1 MLIKNSIEGLQ
12 GKYYR
17 FNGNEPL
24 LLHDPQ
30 TVWVV
35 RSGSMSLFAITIKN
49 GNPEGKR
56 RYLFSVKSA
65 EAMFSTAPEP
75 QGEQLQIL
83 AVSLEETELFRMS
96 RKDFEYML
104 ANKQGYAVDLVERW
118 IYQLGSAVASE
129 PDRSLN
135 VLGAGR
141 KCFSLASN
149 EIFRPETGSICWVRI
164 QRGCAR
170 LMGFAELVLEP
181 GSGILPLSTYMW
193 LLSEDTLE
201 LESFRTEEI
210 QEADT
215 LMVSLAQLQIDF
227 LQMINL
233 LSKQEIQQEIRFC
246 QEREHLKRQVMDE
259 TLGELSSVLQRREIA
274 ISPKVIHGS
283 SPDQP
288 LLVAAG
294 AVGHALGITICPP
307 ARSEDFKRLK
317 DPIDAPAEQLLWSIA
332 RASRIRIRRL
342 HLVGNWW
349 KSDCGPMLGYT
360 LEDESPVALLP
371 VKGDRYVIF
380 DPIQQTSTPVDD
392 ESAATLATTAYVFY
406 RPLPDKD
413 LKSWDLLRFALR
425 GHFKDVVIILLT
437 AIAVSLLGMVTPQ
450 ATAILMDN
458 AIPHADR
465 GLLLQIALGL
475 CATAFGGTIFEL
487 AQGLAL
493 MRLETFADSSTQAA
507 VWDRLLKLKMSFF
520 NQYSIGDLESRVS
533 AISDIRSKLSGT
545 VLKSIFSGVFAFLN
559 LGLLIYYNGSLAWI
573 AIVAAVVNI
582 ALTFISGILTLHKVR
597 PSMELQGQIFGMM
610 VQLIN
615 GVAKLQ
621 VAGAEER
628 AFAYWGKQYSQ
639 QLKLTLST
647 QVIEDILA
655 VGNQVLPTLTSGV
668 LFWFTATLLQQSQQ
682 TQGGQA
688 LSIGT
693 FLAFNSAFGT
703 FISGAT
709 SLSTTVVDIL
719 EVVPLWKRAQPIL
732 QAEPEVNNSKA
743 DPDRLSGRIVVDHV
757 VFRYR
762 DDGPLTL
769 DDVSI
774 RAEPG
779 EFIALVGTSGSG
791 KSTLFRLLLGF
802 ETPAEGSIYYDG
814 QDLTGLDIHAVRRQ
828 LGVVLQNSR
837 LMSASIFENIASG
850 ANVSID
856 EAWEAAQ
863 MAGFADDIEAMP
875 MGMHTVISEG
885 GGNISGGQR
894 QRLLIARALVLKP
907 RILLFDEATS
917 ALDNRTQAIVSESL
931 DELKVTRIVIAHRL
945 STIRNAD
952 RIYVLQDGRVVQQGS
967 FERLANQQGLFAQLM
982 MRQKL

>member
-1 MLIKNSIEGLQ
+1 MLIENKITGLT
-12 GKYYR
+12 GEYYR
-17 FNGNEPL
+17 FKGNEPL
-24 LLHDPQ
+24 LLDDPQ

-35 RSGSMSLFAITIKN
+35 QSGFMSLFAITVDN

-65 EAMFSTAPEP
+65 EAMFSTAPEF
-75 QGEQLQIL
+75 QSKQLQIL
-83 AVSLEETELFRMS
+83 AVSLEETELLRMS
-96 RKDFEYML
+96 RKDFESML
-104 ANKQGYAVDLVERW
+104 ANKQSYAVNLVERW
-118 IYQLGSAVASE
+118 IDQLGSAVARE
-129 PDRSLN
+129 PLHNLKVTEPGIQS
-135 VLGAGR
+135 
-141 KCFSLASN
+141 FSLASG
-149 EIFRPETGSICWVRI
+149 EIFRPENGSISWVQI
-164 QRGCAR
+164 QRGYGK
-170 LMGFAELVLEP
+170 LMGFSELVFEP
-181 GSGILPLSTYMW
+181 ASGLLPLSAYMW
-193 LLSEDTLE
+193 LQAEDTLE
-201 LESFRTEEI
+201 LENLCTEDI
-210 QEADT
+210 LDADI
-215 LMVSLAQLQIDF
+215 LMLSLAQLQMDF
-227 LQMINL
+227 LLMINL
-233 LSKQEIQQEIRFC
+233 LSQQEIQQEIQRC
-246 QEREHLKRQVMDE
+246 QEREHLKRQVMNE
-259 TLGELSSVLQRREIA
+259 TLVELSSVLQQRETA
-274 ISPKVIHGS
+274 S
-283 SPDQP
+283 SPQVIRGNSP
-288 LLVAAG
+288 SQALLVAAG

-307 ARSEDFKRLK
+307 AQSENLKCLK
-317 DPIDAPAEQLLWSIA
+317 DPLEAIA
-332 RASRIRIRRL
+332 RASRIRMRRL

-349 KSDCGPMLGYT
+349 KNDCGPMLVYT

-371 VKGDRYVIF
+371 VTGDHYEIF
-380 DPIQQTSTPVDD
+380 DPLKQTRTLVN
-392 ESAATLATTAYVFY
+392 EQSAATLSSTAHIFY

-413 LKSWDLLRFALR
+413 LKAWDILRFALR

-437 AIAVSLLGMVTPQ
+437 GIAVSLLGMVTPQ

-458 AIPHADR
+458 AIPDADR

-475 CATAFGGTIFEL
+475 CATAFGSTIFQL

-507 VWDRLLKLKMSFF
+507 VWDRLLKLKVSFF

-533 AISDIRSKLSGT
+533 AISDIRSQLSGT

-559 LGLLIYYNGSLAWI
+559 LGLLIYYNGSLALI

-582 ALTFISGILTLHKVR
+582 ALTFISGILTLRKVR
-597 PSMELQGQIFGMM
+597 PLLEQQGQIFGVM

-639 QLKLTLST
+639 QLSLMLST

-655 VGNQVLPTLTSGV
+655 VANEVLPTLTSCV

-682 TQGGQA
+682 TQGTQA

-709 SLSTTVVDIL
+709 SLSTTVVDVL
-719 EVVPLWKRAQPIL
+719 EVVPLWKRVQPIL
-732 QAEPEVNNSKA
+732 QAELEVNNSKA
-743 DPDRLSGRIVVDHV
+743 DPGRLSGRVVVDHV

-762 DDGPLTL
+762 DDGSLTL
-769 DDVSI
+769 DNVNI

-779 EFIALVGTSGSG
+779 EFIALVGASGSG
-791 KSTLFRLLLGF
+791 KSTLFQLLLGF
-802 ETPAEGSIYYDG
+802 ETPESGSIYYDG
-814 QDLTGLDIHAVRRQ
+814 QELTDLDVHAVRRQ
-828 LGVVLQNSR
+828 MGVVLQNSR

-850 ANVSID
+850 ALVTID
-856 EAWEAAQ
+856 EAWEAAR
-863 MAGFADDIEAMP
+863 MAGFADDIQAMP
-875 MGMHTVISEG
+875 MGMHTIVSEG

-894 QRLLIARALVLKP
+894 QRLLIARALVVKP

-917 ALDNRTQAIVSESL
+917 ALDNKTQAIVSESL
-931 DELKVTRIVIAHRL
+931 DQLKVTRIVIAHRL

-952 RIYVLQDGRVVQQGS
+952 RIYVLQDGQVVQQGS
-967 FERLANQQGLFAQLM
+967 FEQLANQQGVFTQLI

>member
-1 MLIKNSIEGLQ
+1 MGNKITGLP
-12 GKYYR
+12 GECYR
-17 FNGNEPL
+17 FKGNEPL
-24 LLHDPQ
+24 LLDDPQ

-35 RSGSMSLFAITIKN
+35 QSGSMSLFAITVNN

-56 RYLFSVKSA
+56 RYLFSIKSA
-65 EAMFSTAPEP
+65 EAMFSTAPEF
-75 QGEQLQIL
+75 QSEQLQIL
-83 AVSLEETELFRMS
+83 AVSLEETELLRMS

-118 IYQLGSAVASE
+118 IHQLGLAVACE
-129 PDRSLN
+129 PNHSLN
-135 VLGAGR
+135 MRVPEPGIEF
-141 KCFSLASN
+141 FSLASG
-149 EIFRPETGSICWVRI
+149 EIFRPEKGSVSWVQI
-164 QRGCAR
+164 QRGYAK
-170 LMGFAELVLEP
+170 LMGFAELVFEP
-181 GSGILPLSTYMW
+181 ASGMLPLSAYMW
-193 LLSEDTLE
+193 LQAEDTLE
-201 LESFRTEEI
+201 LKSLRTEDIEY
-210 QEADT
+210 ADT

-233 LSKQEIQQEIRFC
+233 LSKQEIQQEILRC
-246 QEREHLKRQVMDE
+246 QEREDLKRQVMDE
-259 TLGELSSVLQRREIA
+259 TLGELSSVLQQRETGT
-274 ISPKVIHGS
+274 SPQVIHGT
-283 SPDQP
+283 SPDHA

-294 AVGHALGITICPP
+294 AVGHALGIRICPP
-307 ARSEDFKRLK
+307 AQSEDFKRLK
-317 DPIDAPAEQLLWSIA
+317 DPIDAIA
-332 RASRIRIRRL
+332 RASRIRMRRL

-349 KSDCGPMLGYT
+349 KSDCGPMLAYS

-371 VKGDRYVIF
+371 VKGDRYEIY
-380 DPIQQTSTPVDD
+380 DPLKQTRTPVD
-392 ESAATLATTAYVFY
+392 EQSAATLSTNAYVFY

-413 LKSWDLLRFALR
+413 LKTWDILQFALR

-437 AIAVSLLGMVTPQ
+437 GIAVSLLGMVTPQ
-450 ATAILMDN
+450 ATAILIDN
-458 AIPHADR
+458 VILDANR

-475 CATAFGGTIFEL
+475 CATAFGGTIFQL

-493 MRLETFADSSTQAA
+493 MRLETFANSSTQAA
-507 VWDRLLKLKMSFF
+507 VWDRLLNLKVSFF

-559 LGLLIYYNGSLAWI
+559 LGLLIYYNGSLALI
-573 AIVAAVVNI
+573 AIVAGVVNI
-582 ALTFISGILTLHKVR
+582 ALTFISGILTLRKVR
-597 PSMELQGQIFGMM
+597 PLLEQQGQIFGVM

-615 GVAKLQ
+615 GVAKLR

-639 QLKLTLST
+639 QLKLILGT

-655 VGNQVLPTLTSGV
+655 VVNKVLPIFTSCV
-668 LFWFTATLLQQSQQ
+668 LFWFTATLLQQNQQ
-682 TQGGQA
+682 TQGAQA

-703 FISGAT
+703 FISGAIG
-709 SLSTTVVDIL
+709 LSTTIVDVL
-719 EVVPLWKRAQPIL
+719 EVLPLWKRAQPIL
-732 QAEPEVNNSKA
+732 QAEPEVSHSKA
-743 DPDRLSGRIVVDHV
+743 DPGKLSGRVVVDHV

-762 DDGPLTL
+762 DDGPLIL
-769 DDVSI
+769 NNVSI

-802 ETPAEGSIYYDG
+802 ETPESGSIYYDG
-814 QDLTGLDIHAVRRQ
+814 QELTGVDVHAVRRQ
-828 LGVVLQNSR
+828 MGVVLQNSR

-850 ANVSID
+850 ALVTID
-856 EAWEAAQ
+856 EAWEAAR
-863 MAGFADDIEAMP
+863 MAGFADDIQAMP
-875 MGMHTVISEG
+875 MGMHTVVSEG

-931 DELKVTRIVIAHRL
+931 DQLKVTRIVIAHRV

-952 RIYVLQDGRVVQQGS
+952 RIYVLQDGRIVQQGS
-967 FERLANQQGLFAQLM
+967 FERLANQEGLFAQLM

>member
-1 MLIKNSIEGLQ
+1 MLFK
-12 GKYYR
+12 
-17 FNGNEPL
+17 GNEPL
-24 LLHDPQ
+24 LLNDPQ

-35 RSGSMSLFAITIKN
+35 QSGSMSLFAIAVNN

-75 QGEQLQIL
+75 QSKQLQIL
-83 AVSLEETELFRMS
+83 AVSLEETELLRMS
-96 RKDFEYML
+96 RKDFESML
-104 ANKQGYAVDLVERW
+104 ANKQGYAIDLVERW

-129 PDRSLN
+129 PNHNLK
-135 VLGAGR
+135 VPEPGIQF
-141 KCFSLASN
+141 FSFAN
-149 EIFRPETGSICWVRI
+149 GDIFRPEKGSVSWVQI
-164 QRGCAR
+164 QRGYAK
-170 LMGFAELVLEP
+170 LMGFSELVFEP
-181 GSGILPLSTYMW
+181 ASGLLPLSADMW
-193 LLSEDTLE
+193 LQAEDTLE
-201 LESFRTEEI
+201 LESLRTEDI
-210 QEADT
+210 PEADA
-215 LMVSLAQLQIDF
+215 LMVSLAQLQMDF

-233 LSKQEIQQEIRFC
+233 LFRQEIQQEIQRC
-246 QEREHLKRQVMDE
+246 REREHLKRQVMNE
-259 TLGELSSVLQRREIA
+259 TLGELSSVLQQRETA
-274 ISPKVIHGS
+274 TSPQMIHGS
-283 SPDQP
+283 NSSYQA

-294 AVGHALGITICPP
+294 AVGHALGIAICPP
-307 ARSEDFKRLK
+307 AQSEDFKRLK
-317 DPIDAPAEQLLWSIA
+317 DPLEAIA
-332 RASRIRIRRL
+332 RASRIRMRRL

-360 LEDESPVALLP
+360 LEDESLVALLP
-371 VKGDRYVIF
+371 VKGNAAFGSRARGNSYEIF
-380 DPIQQTSTPVDD
+380 DPLKQTRTPVD
-392 ESAATLATTAYVFY
+392 EQSAAMLSTTAHVFY

-413 LKSWDLLRFALR
+413 LNTWDILRFALR
-425 GHFKDVVIILLT
+425 GHFKDVVVILLT
-437 AIAVSLLGMVTPQ
+437 GIAVSLLGMVTPQ

-458 AIPHADR
+458 AILDTDR

-475 CATAFGGTIFEL
+475 CATAFGSTIFQL

-493 MRLETFADSSTQAA
+493 MRLETFADSSVQAA

-559 LGLLIYYNGSLAWI
+559 LGLLIYYNGSLALI
-573 AIVAAVVNI
+573 GIVAAVVNI
-582 ALTFISGILTLHKVR
+582 TLTFISSILTLHKLH
-597 PSMELQGQIFGMM
+597 PLLELQGKIFGVM
-610 VQLIN
+610 VELIN

-621 VAGAEER
+621 VVGAEEH

-639 QLKLTLST
+639 QLKLTLSI
-647 QVIEDILA
+647 QVIEDLLA
-655 VGNQVLPTLTSGV
+655 VGNQVLPIFTSCA
-668 LFWFTATLLQQSQQ
+668 LFWFTANLLQESQQ
-682 TQGGQA
+682 TEEGQA

-709 SLSTTVVDIL
+709 SLSTTVVDVL
-719 EVVPLWKRAQPIL
+719 EVIPLWKRVQPIL
-732 QAEPEVNNSKA
+732 QAEPEVNNTKA
-743 DPDRLSGRIVVDHV
+743 DPDRLSGRIFVDHV

-762 DDGPLTL
+762 DDGPLNL

-802 ETPAEGSIYYDG
+802 ETPAKGSIYYDG

-837 LMSASIFENIASG
+837 LMSASIFENIASS

-856 EAWEAAQ
+856 EAWEAAE
-863 MAGFADDIEAMP
+863 MAGFADDVQAMP
-875 MGMHTVISEG
+875 MGMHTIVSEG

-931 DELKVTRIVIAHRL
+931 NQLKVTRIVIAHRL
-945 STIRNAD
+945 STIRSAD
-952 RIYVLQDGRVVQQGS
+952 CIYVLQDGRVVQQGS

>member
-1 MLIKNSIEGLQ
+1 MLVCSYGLLQ
-12 GKYYR
+12 QEEVSQMLFK
-17 FNGNEPL
+17 GNEPL
-24 LLHDPQ
+24 LLNDPQ

-35 RSGSMSLFAITIKN
+35 QSGSMSLFAIAVNN

-75 QGEQLQIL
+75 QSKQLQIL
-83 AVSLEETELFRMS
+83 AVSLEETELLRMS
-96 RKDFEYML
+96 RKDFESML
-104 ANKQGYAVDLVERW
+104 ANKQGYAIDLVERW

-129 PDRSLN
+129 PNHNLKAPEP
-135 VLGAGR
+135 GIQF
-141 KCFSLASN
+141 FSFAN
-149 EIFRPETGSICWVRI
+149 GEIFRPEKGSVSWVQI
-164 QRGCAR
+164 QCGYAK
-170 LMGFAELVLEP
+170 LMGFSELVFEP
-181 GSGILPLSTYMW
+181 ASGLLPLSADMW
-193 LLSEDTLE
+193 LQAEDTLE
-201 LESFRTEEI
+201 LESLRTEDI
-210 QEADT
+210 PEADA
-215 LMVSLAQLQIDF
+215 LMVSLAQLQMDF

-233 LSKQEIQQEIRFC
+233 LSRQEIQQEIQRC
-246 QEREHLKRQVMDE
+246 REKEHLKRQVMDE
-259 TLGELSSVLQRREIA
+259 TLGELSTVLLRREIA
-274 ISPKVIHGS
+274 ISPKVIHDS
-283 SPDQP
+283 FSDQA

-307 ARSEDFKRLK
+307 ARSEDKKRLK
-317 DPIDAPAEQLLWSIA
+317 DPLEAIA

-342 HLVGNWW
+342 HLVGNRW

-392 ESAATLATTAYVFY
+392 ESAATLSTTAYVFY

-413 LKSWDLLRFALR
+413 LNTWDLLRFALR
-425 GHFKDVVIILLT
+425 GHFKNVVIIMLT
-437 AIAVSLLGMVTPQ
+437 GIAVSLLGMVTPQ

-458 AIPHADR
+458 AIPDANR

-475 CATAFGGTIFEL
+475 CATAFGSTIFQL

-493 MRLETFADSSTQAA
+493 MRLETFADSSVQSA

-559 LGLLIYYNGSLAWI
+559 LGLLIYYNGSLALI
-573 AIVAAVVNI
+573 GIVAAVVNI
-582 ALTFISGILTLHKVR
+582 TLTFISNILTLHKVH
-597 PSMELQGQIFGMM
+597 PLLELQGKIFGVM
-610 VQLIN
+610 VELIN

-621 VAGAEER
+621 VVGAEEH

-639 QLKLTLST
+639 QLKLTLSI
-647 QVIEDILA
+647 QVIEDLLA
-655 VGNQVLPTLTSGV
+655 VGNQVLPIFSSCV
-668 LFWFTATLLQQSQQ
+668 LFWFTANLLQESQQ
-682 TQGGQA
+682 TEEGQA

-693 FLAFNSAFGT
+693 FLAFYSAFGT

-709 SLSTTVVDIL
+709 SLSTTVVDVL
-719 EVVPLWKRAQPIL
+719 EVIPLWKRVQPIL
-732 QAEPEVNNSKA
+732 QAEPEVNNTKA
-743 DPDRLSGRIVVDHV
+743 DPDRLSGRIFVDHV

-762 DDGPLTL
+762 DDGPLNL

-802 ETPAEGSIYYDG
+802 ETPAKGSIYYDG

-856 EAWEAAQ
+856 EAWEAAE

-875 MGMHTVISEG
+875 MGMHTIVSEG

-931 DELKVTRIVIAHRL
+931 DQLKVTRIVIAHRL
-945 STIRNAD
+945 STIRSAD
-952 RIYVLQDGRVVQQGS
+952 CIYVLQNGRVVQQGS
-967 FERLANQQGLFAQLM
+967 FEQLANQQGLFAQLM

>member
-1 MLIKNSIEGLQ
+1 
-12 GKYYR
+12 
-17 FNGNEPL
+17 
-24 LLHDPQ
+24 
-30 TVWVV
+30 
-35 RSGSMSLFAITIKN
+35 MSLFAIAVKN
-49 GNPEGKR
+49 GNPQGKR

-65 EAMFSTAPEP
+65 EAMFSIAPES
-75 QGEQLQIL
+75 QDEHLQIL
-83 AVSLEETELFRMS
+83 AVSLEQTELLKMS
-96 RKDFEYML
+96 CKDFEYML

-129 PDRSLN
+129 PDRSEH
-135 VLGAGR
+135 VLESETN
-141 KCFSLASN
+141 FYELASN
-149 EIFRPETGSICWVRI
+149 EIFRPEIGTISWVRI

-181 GSGILPLSTYMW
+181 GAGLLPLSGYMW
-193 LLSEDTLE
+193 LLAEDTLE
-201 LESFRTEEI
+201 LESLCTEDI
-210 QEADT
+210 VEADT
-215 LMVSLAQLQIDF
+215 LMVSLTQLQIDF
-227 LQMINL
+227 LQIINL
-233 LSKQEIQQEIRFC
+233 LSKQEVQQEIRLC
-246 QEREHLKRQVMDE
+246 QERENLKRQVMGE

-274 ISPKVIHGS
+274 ISPNVIHGS
-283 SPDQP
+283 SPEQA

-307 ARSEDFKRLK
+307 ARSEDLKRLQN
-317 DPIDAPAEQLLWSIA
+317 PLEVEAEAEQLLWSIA

-342 HLVGNWW
+342 HLVDNWW
-349 KSDCGPMLGYT
+349 KSDCGPMLAYT
-360 LEDESPVALLP
+360 LEDSSPVALLP

-380 DPIQQTSTPVDD
+380 DPKKQTNTPVDD
-392 ESAATLATTAYVFY
+392 SSAATLSTTAYVFY

-413 LKSWDLLRFALR
+413 LKTWDLLRFALR
-425 GHFKDVVIILLT
+425 GRFKDVVTILLT
-437 AIAVSLLGMVTPQ
+437 GIAVSLLGMVAPYS
-450 ATAILMDN
+450 TAILMDN
-458 AIPHADR
+458 AILDGNR

-475 CATAFGGTIFEL
+475 SATAFGSTIFEL
-487 AQGLAL
+487 AQGFAL
-493 MRLETFADSSTQAA
+493 IRLEIFADSKVQAA

-520 NQYSIGDLESRVS
+520 SQYSIGDLESRVS
-533 AISDIRSKLSGT
+533 AISDIRSKLSGI

-559 LGLLIYYNGSLAWI
+559 LGLLIYYNASLAWI
-573 AIVAAVVNI
+573 VIIAAVINI
-582 ALTFISGILTLHKVR
+582 TLTFISGILTLHKVH
-597 PSMELQGQIFGMM
+597 PLLELQGKIFGVM
-610 VQLIN
+610 VELIN

-621 VAGAEER
+621 VVGAEEH

-639 QLKLTLST
+639 QLKLTLSI
-647 QVIEDILA
+647 QVIEDLLA
-655 VGNQVLPTLTSGV
+655 VGNQVLPILTSCV
-668 LFWFTATLLQQSQQ
+668 LFWFTANLIQQSQQ
-682 TQGGQA
+682 TQGEQA

-709 SLSTTVVDIL
+709 SLSKTVVDIL
-719 EVVPLWKRAQPIL
+719 EVVPLWKRVQPIL

-743 DPDRLSGRIVVDHV
+743 DPDRLSGRIFVDHV

-762 DDGPLTL
+762 DDSPLNL
-769 DDVSI
+769 DNVSI

-802 ETPAEGSIYYDG
+802 ETPAKGSIYYDG
-814 QDLTGLDIHAVRRQ
+814 KDLTRLDIHAVRRQ

-850 ANVSID
+850 ALVSID
-856 EAWEAAQ
+856 EAWEAAL

-875 MGMHTVISEG
+875 MGMHTIVSEG

-931 DELKVTRIVIAHRL
+931 DRLKVTRIVIAHRL

-952 RIYVLQDGRVVQQGS
+952 CIYVLQDGRVVQQGS
-967 FERLANQQGLFAQLM
+967 FEQLANEQGLFAQLM